1 MPAGPATQ
9 TQDALPATLVER
21 PTLNYSCSGRHSV
34 SVCDHTRIPL
44 RMNLC
49 CLMPTYGRPSLV
61 QNAIA
66 CFLAQDYPAKRR
78 RLLILDDAGQIAP
91 QEGDGWSLCS
101 TPIRMPTLIAKYA
114 ALEAVDAGW
123 ADAFVIW
130 DDDDIYLPWHL
141 SAHAIVLQ
149 ELAMVVSEN
158 GLVALRRR
166 PKTKVG
172 RGGILG
178 LGCCAAGSAQADSGI
193 HPIGARRLR
202 PSALVGLAQVWRR
215 AGPARATLLRVR
227 LGPGQALLMGDD
239 EPP

>member
-1 MPAGPATQ
+1 
-9 TQDALPATLVER
+9 
-21 PTLNYSCSGRHSV
+21 
-34 SVCDHTRIPL
+34 
-44 RMNLC
+44 MNLC

-149 ELAMVVSEN
+149 DSQWSYPKMVWSLY
-158 GLVALRRR
+158 GGG
-166 PKTKVG
+166 PKLKS
-172 RGGILG
+172 
-178 LGCCAAGSAQADSGI
+178 AAGGFWASAAVRRDLHRRIQGFIPSARADFDQAHLSAWRKYGGEPGRPEPPSYVYGWGRAKHCSWVMTSPHDEHWYSRHQMTESGRVERLIPAMDVQTLEI
-193 HPIGARRLR
+193 HE
-202 PSALVGLAQVWRR
+202 ALVGPLRR
-215 AGPARATLLRVR
+215 
-227 LGPGQALLMGDD
+227 
-239 EPP
+239 